1 MGVAAETTRTA
12 LTRVSPVAG
21 ATPADIDVVQLYDA
35 FTINTI
41 LFLEDLGFCPKGEGG
56 NFVSGGAIGP
66 GGVLP
71 VNTNGGGLSCTH
83 PGMYGIF
90 ALIEAV
96 RRQVDT
102 LQTVDALWQLH
113 DFLSIQRHVIE
124 GRFDFRLDGILFV
137 FASLV
142 KEGLLQLDELQG
154 LDADKLGKVSAMA
167 RF

>member
-1 MGVAAETTRTA
+1 MNC
-12 LTRVSPVAG
+12 PVATAKG
-21 ATPADIDVVQLYDA
+21 LPQLSHHPFSRSSVRHMETELAGWTDQEQAVAREA
-35 FTINTI
+35 F
-41 LFLEDLGFCPKGEGG
+41 ER
-56 NFVSGGAIGP
+56 A
-66 GGVLP
+66 
-71 VNTNGGGLSCTH
+71 
-83 PGMYGIF
+83 YGRSTV

-96 RRQVDT
+96 RLQAET
-102 LQTVDALWQLH
+102 LQSVDAVWQLH